1 MPSAVPTMEV
11 MSESA
16 APSSPSYPSRV
27 LGLLSGG
34 AAGDALGYTVE
45 SSSLAQIR
53 AEHGDGGLTHPLQVP
68 AIRAGGTIP
77 VSDDTKMT
85 LFVLDGL
92 LDWIEWANEGSMADP
107 AACVWLSCLRWYR
120 TQTGTLPDGAPEP
133 PTRWLEERP
142 EMHVR
147 RAPGNACLSGL
158 SSRDMG
164 LPHQPRNPESNG
176 CGTIVRSA
184 PYGMVPGLEDT
195 MVVSLA
201 RRGAVLTHGHP
212 ASWTSAAAFG
222 LMISRLM
229 AGHGIDASVTAALEW
244 LDTVPDDGG
253 TAAAVRAAVTLAGSG
268 DPEGGGRSGAPGGP
282 GSVPAELGEGRV
294 AEEALAIA
302 VYAVLVTGGAAD
314 AARAAGPDGRD
325 PAEHPDVE
333 ALTPVDFSAAP
344 HLRAALHLAVNHGG
358 DSGSTASLAGQLLGA
373 RYGMAIFPD
382 AAVPVWIGERDIVAE
397 AAHRWVAATS

>member
-1 MPSAVPTMEV
+1 MPQAVPTMEV

-45 SSSLAQIR
+45 FSSLAQIR

-68 AIRAGGTIP
+68 AIRAGGTVPI
-77 VSDDTKMT
+77 SDDTQMT

-120 TQTGTLPDGAPEP
+120 TQTGTLPEGAPEP
-133 PTRWLEERP
+133 PTRWLEEHP

-164 LPHQPRNPESNG
+164 LPHQPQNPESKG
-176 CGTIVRSA
+176 CGTVMRSA

-212 ASWTSAAAFG
+212 AAWTSAAAFG

-229 AGHGIDASVTAALEW
+229 AGHSLDASVTAALEW

-253 TAAAVRAAVTLAGSG
+253 TAAAVRAAVALAGTRGSDG
-268 DPEGGGRSGAPGGP
+268 PGGSD
-282 GSVPAELGEGRV
+282 GSDKAGASSGSSSVPTELGEGWV

-302 VYAVLVTGGAAD
+302 VYAALVTDGGDIAVD
-314 AARAAGPDGRD
+314 PDIQ
-325 PAEHPDVE
+325 
-333 ALTPVDFSAAP
+333 ALAP
-344 HLRAALHLAVNHGG
+344 LHLRAALHLAVNHGG
-358 DSGSTASLAGQLLGA
+358 DSDSTASLAGQLLGA
-373 RYGMAIFPD
+373 RYGMGIFPD
-382 AAVPVWIGERDIVAE
+382 AAVPAWISEREIVA
-397 AAHRWVAATS
+397 AAAERWIAATS

>member
-1 MPSAVPTMEV
+1 MPQAVPTMEV

-45 SSSLAQIR
+45 FSSLAQIR

-68 AIRAGGTIP
+68 AIRAGGTVPI
-77 VSDDTKMT
+77 SDDTQMT

-120 TQTGTLPDGAPEP
+120 TQTGTLPEGAPEP
-133 PTRWLEERP
+133 PTRWLEEHP

-147 RAPGNACLSGL
+147 RAPGKACLSGL

-164 LPHQPRNPESNG
+164 LPHQPQNPESKG
-176 CGTIVRSA
+176 CGTVMRSA

-212 ASWTSAAAFG
+212 AAWTSAAAFG

-229 AGHGIDASVTAALEW
+229 AGHALDASVTAALEW

-253 TAAAVRAAVTLAGSG
+253 TAAAVRAAVALAGTRGSDGSDKAGASSG
-268 DPEGGGRSGAPGGP
+268 SS
-282 GSVPAELGEGRV
+282 SVPTELGEGWV

-302 VYAVLVTGGAAD
+302 VYAALVTDGGDTAVDAD
-314 AARAAGPDGRD
+314 IQ
-325 PAEHPDVE
+325 
-333 ALTPVDFSAAP
+333 ALAP
-344 HLRAALHLAVNHGG
+344 LHLRAALHLAVNHGG
-358 DSGSTASLAGQLLGA
+358 DSDSTASLAGQLLGA
-373 RYGMAIFPD
+373 RYGMGIFPD
-382 AAVPVWIGERDIVAE
+382 AAVPAWIGEREIVAE
-397 AAHRWVAATS
+397 AAERWIAATS

>member
-1 MPSAVPTMEV
+1 MEV

-16 APSSPSYPSRV
+16 APSSPAYPSRV

-45 SSSLAQIR
+45 FSSLTQIR

-77 VSDDTKMT
+77 ISDDTQMT

-120 TQTGTLPDGAPEP
+120 TQTGTLPEGAPEP
-133 PTRWLEERP
+133 PTRWLENHP
-142 EMHVR
+142 EMQVS

-164 LPHQPRNPESNG
+164 LPHQPQNPESKG
-176 CGTIVRSA
+176 CGTVMRSA

-212 ASWTSAAAFG
+212 AAWTSAAAFS
-222 LMISRLM
+222 LMVSRLM
-229 AGHGIDASVTAALEW
+229 AGHSVDTSVTAALEW

-253 TAAAVRAAVTLAGSG
+253 TAAALRAAVALAGAGASG
-268 DPEGGGRSGAPGGP
+268 DSGGSAAGAGAVPAALGGGW
-282 GSVPAELGEGRV
+282 V

-302 VYAVLVTGGAAD
+302 VYAVLVTDGGVEPTCTAAPDGGPAAAD
-314 AARAAGPDGRD
+314 PGREASAT
-325 PAEHPDVE
+325 AEVG
-333 ALTPVDFSAAP
+333 AAP
-344 HLRAALHLAVNHGG
+344 HFRAALHVAINHDG
-358 DSGSTASLAGQLLGA
+358 DSDSTASLAGQLLGA
-373 RYGMAIFPD
+373 RYGMDIFPD
-382 AAVPVWIGERDIVAE
+382 AAVPAWIGERGIVAE
-397 AAHRWVAATS
+397 AAERWIAATS

>member
-1 MPSAVPTMEV
+1 

-45 SSSLAQIR
+45 FSSLAQIR

-68 AIRAGGTIP
+68 AIRAGGTVPI
-77 VSDDTKMT
+77 SDDTQMT

-120 TQTGTLPDGAPEP
+120 TQTGTLPEGAPEP
-133 PTRWLEERP
+133 PTRWLEEHP

-147 RAPGNACLSGL
+147 RAPGKACLSGL

-164 LPHQPRNPESNG
+164 LPHQPQNPESKG
-176 CGTIVRSA
+176 CGTVMRSA

-212 ASWTSAAAFG
+212 AAWTSAAAFG

-229 AGHGIDASVTAALEW
+229 AGHALDASVTAALEW

-253 TAAAVRAAVTLAGSG
+253 TAAAVRAAVALAGTRGSDGSDKAGASSG
-268 DPEGGGRSGAPGGP
+268 SS
-282 GSVPAELGEGRV
+282 SVPTELGEGWV

-302 VYAVLVTGGAAD
+302 VYAALVTDGGDTAVDAD
-314 AARAAGPDGRD
+314 IQ
-325 PAEHPDVE
+325 
-333 ALTPVDFSAAP
+333 ALAP
-344 HLRAALHLAVNHGG
+344 LHLRAALHLAVNHGG
-358 DSGSTASLAGQLLGA
+358 DSDSTASLAGQLLGA
-373 RYGMAIFPD
+373 RYGMGIFPD
-382 AAVPVWIGERDIVAE
+382 AAVPAWIGEREIVAE
-397 AAHRWVAATS
+397 AAERWIAATS

>member
-1 MPSAVPTMEV
+1 

-45 SSSLAQIR
+45 FSSLAQIR

-68 AIRAGGTIP
+68 TIRAGGTIP
-77 VSDDTKMT
+77 VSDDTQMT

-107 AACVWLSCLRWYR
+107 SACVWLSCLRWYR
-120 TQTGTLPDGAPEP
+120 TQTGTLPEGAPEP
-133 PTRWLEERP
+133 PTRWLEEHP

-164 LPHQPRNPESNG
+164 LPHQPQNPESKG
-176 CGTIVRSA
+176 CGTVMRSA

-212 ASWTSAAAFG
+212 AAWTSAAAFG

-229 AGHGIDASVTAALEW
+229 AGHTVDASVTAALEW

-253 TAAAVRAAVTLAGSG
+253 TAAAVRAAVALAGSV
-268 DPEGGGRSGAPGGP
+268 GADRPD
-282 GSVPAELGEGRV
+282 GSDGSASTGALPAALGEGWV

-302 VYAVLVTGGAAD
+302 VYAVLVTGGAV
-314 AARAAGPDGRD
+314 D
-325 PAEHPDVE
+325 PVAMDPEAE
-333 ALTPVDFSAAP
+333 ALVPVDFRAAL
-344 HLRAALHLAVNHGG
+344 HFRSALHLAVNHGG
-358 DSGSTASLAGQLLGA
+358 DSDSTGSLAGQLLGA
-373 RYGMAIFPD
+373 HYGMTIFPD
-382 AAVPVWIGERDIVAE
+382 AAVPAWIGERDIVAE
-397 AAHRWVAATS
+397 AARRWVAATS